1 MTLAQ
6 RLGPW
11 VLAFAF
17 TQIVEVPIYL
27 RAIDRRL
34 VSALL
39 VAFGASAITHPVV
52 WFVFPWAFDRWLP
65 TLGYWSM
72 VTAAEIF
79 ALVVEA
85 IWLAGVGVRRA
96 LVWSLLA
103 NGASL
108 GLGLLSRW
116 LVGYP

>member
-1 MTLAQ
+1 
-6 RLGPW
+6 
-11 VLAFAF
+11 
-17 TQIVEVPIYL
+17 
-27 RAIDRRL
+27 
-34 VSALL
+34 
-39 VAFGASAITHPVV
+39 
-52 WFVFPWAFDRWLP
+52 
-65 TLGYWSM
+65 
-72 VTAAEIF
+72 
-79 ALVVEA
+79 VVEA